1 MLQVL
6 MAVAPKLKNCHVRWF
21 TDNQNVARILQVG
34 SKKPW
39 LHAEAIRVF
48 SLSVQHQI
56 RLELGWIRRHL
67 TERADYLSHI
77 VDWQLNPAPHSV
89 DRFASFHNCQ
99 LQRFNSQVLE
109 PRV

>member
-1 MLQVL
+1 MDRTRGPTELHIEG
-6 MAVAPKLKNCHVRWF
+6 AHGSAASTDGSGSFCLKIVMS
-21 TDNQNVARILQVG
+21 VG
-34 SKKPW
+34 S
-39 LHAEAIRVF
+39 
-48 SLSVQHQI
+48 
-56 RLELGWIRRHL
+56 HL

-99 LQRFNSQVLE
+99 LQRFNSRVLE